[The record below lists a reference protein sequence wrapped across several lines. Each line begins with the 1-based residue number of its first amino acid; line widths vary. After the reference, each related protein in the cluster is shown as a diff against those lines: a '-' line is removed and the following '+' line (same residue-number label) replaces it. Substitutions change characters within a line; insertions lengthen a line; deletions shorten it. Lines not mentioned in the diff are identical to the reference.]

1 MKGAEPFVHGRA
13 REERPPALTPAERR
27 RLERVEALLMDL
39 GDVRR
44 YLASVPGPA
53 SAAGAA
59 LRAYESGSHGT
70 GCSGTKGAG
79 MPRDVEPPKPV
90 PEPEVY
96 RRYRRLAPL
105 PGHEVRRLLVEA
117 REGVQIATQS
127 WLWRYGKH
135 ELLLTV
141 EQAVGWYFEPS
152 LEQCALWATKV
163 DEGDKRSALAGME
176 SLGKRLLDACAD
188 EWFGRPLA

>member
-1 MKGAEPFVHGRA
+1 MKGAEPFVHARG
-13 REERPPALTPAERR
+13 REERAPVLTPDERR
-27 RLERVEALLMDL
+27 RAQRIEALLMDL

-90 PEPEVY
+90 PEPEVHK
-96 RRYRRLAPL
+96 RYRRLAPL
-105 PGHEVRRLLVEA
+105 PGHPVRRLLVDAEQ
-117 REGVQIATQS
+117 GVRIAKES
-127 WLWRYGKH
+127 WRWRYGRH
-135 ELLLTV
+135 ELALTV
-141 EQAVGWYFEPS
+141 EQAVGWIFEPS
-152 LEQCALWATKV
+152 LEQCAAWASKAE
-163 DEGDKRSALAGME
+163 EGDRRAALEGMRAV
-176 SLGKRLLDACAD
+176 GFALLEGAAD
-188 EWFGRPLA
+188 EWLRRD